1 VHPSERLLT
10 PGLTANKKLPSAP
23 EGGGASQ
30 GRFGLGTACA
40 LAAGAWL
47 GAAEAPA
54 RLTASGFSPFAIS
67 FCMVGGVF
75 LARWTLPVAA
85 KGTHSVVRDLRQRPH
100 LMLWAI
106 LAGSLWAVANTLT
119 IFAIRDV
126 GLSIAFP
133 LWNINSLIGIFWGWA
148 LFHELRGASAQ
159 SWARVAGGAAAIVGG
174 SVLLSMLSVH
184 TMAATPGRALGGI
197 AAALGAGLL
206 WGTMYVPY
214 RKAYLSGINP
224 LSFVTIFTFGEIGTM
239 LLLAALLPG
248 SLHALWR
255 EFVAMRASI
264 FWLLLGGFCWVIGD
278 LFQQYA
284 TKYVGISRAIP
295 LSNTNQLWGFAWGVL
310 VFGELAG
317 ARGSVRLM
325 ALAASALTVL
335 GAMLIAGATVSAA
348 ESASVVRAVRR
359 ECDRYGMDLAA
370 TLRIQEG
377 QGSDATPVNRRSWF
391 DYLILVAALGV
402 FAWFA
407 RYARIPSL
415 AIRIPVATALTVIL
429 IAVLGA
435 CGWLLWKKTRFE

>member
-1 VHPSERLLT
+1 MQSVSRL
-10 PGLTANKKLPSAP
+10 
-23 EGGGASQ
+23 ASQ
-30 GRFGLGTACA
+30 PQSPRSSADPVPGGRFGLGIVCA

-54 RLTASGFSPFAIS
+54 RLVVSGFSPFAIS
-67 FCMVGGVF
+67 FCMVWGVF

-85 KGTHSVVRDLRQRPH
+85 KGTRSVVRDLRQRPH

-106 LAGSLWAVANTLT
+106 LAGCLWAVANTLT

-148 LFHELRGASAQ
+148 LFHELDGASAK
-159 SWARVAGGAAAIVGG
+159 SWARVAGGAAAIVVG
-174 SVLLSMLSVH
+174 SVLLSALSVH
-184 TMAATPGRALGGI
+184 TMGATPGRAVSGI

-224 LSFVTIFTFGEIGTM
+224 LSFVTIFTFGELGM
-239 LLLAALLPG
+239 MFLLAAILPG
-248 SLHALWR
+248 GFSALHGQL
-255 EFVAMRASI
+255 VLMRPSI
-264 FWLLLGGFCWVIGD
+264 FWVLTGGFCWVIGD

-317 ARGSVRLM
+317 AHGSARIV
-325 ALAASALTVL
+325 ALGASALTVA
-335 GAMLIAGATVSAA
+335 GAVLIAGATVSTA
-348 ESASVVRAVRR
+348 ESASVVRAIRR
-359 ECDRYGMDLAA
+359 ECERYDMNLDA
-370 TLRIQEG
+370 TLGTQEG
-377 QGSDATPVNRRSWF
+377 LVSPAVNSGSGARRSIP
-391 DYLILVAALGV
+391 DYLILVAAVAV
-402 FAWFA
+402 FVGFGI
-407 RYARIPSL
+407 YARIPGI
-415 AIRIPVATALTVIL
+415 AIRIPFAMALIAIL
-429 IAVLGA
+429 VAVLGA
-435 CGWLLWKKTRFE
+435 CGWLLWKRTRFE

>member
-1 VHPSERLLT
+1 MQSVSRL
-10 PGLTANKKLPSAP
+10 SSQP
-23 EGGGASQ
+23 ESPRTSTDLILGK
-30 GRFGLGTACA
+30 RFGLGIACA

-54 RLTASGFSPFAIS
+54 RLVASGFSPFAIS
-67 FCMVGGVF
+67 FCMVWGVF

-85 KGTHSVVRDLRQRPH
+85 KGTRSVVRDLRQRPH

-106 LAGSLWAVANTLT
+106 LAGSIWAVANTLT

-148 LFHELRGASAQ
+148 LFHELEGASAK
-159 SWARVAGGAAAIVGG
+159 SWARVAGGAAAIVLG
-174 SVLLSMLSVH
+174 SVLLSALSVH
-184 TMAATPGRALGGI
+184 TMAATPGRALSGI

-224 LSFVTIFTFGEIGTM
+224 LSFVTIFTFGELGM
-239 LLLAALLPG
+239 MFLLAAILPG
-248 SLHALWR
+248 GFSALR
-255 EFVAMRASI
+255 GQLVLMRPSI
-264 FWLLLGGFCWVIGD
+264 FWVLAGGFCWVIGD

-317 ARGSVRLM
+317 AHGWARLL
-325 ALAASALTVL
+325 ALGASALTVA
-335 GAMLIAGATVSAA
+335 GAMLIAGATVSTA
-348 ESASVVRAVRR
+348 ESASVVRAIRR
-359 ECDRYGMDLAA
+359 ECERYGMDFDA
-370 TLRIQEG
+370 TLRTQEG
-377 QGSDATPVNRRSWF
+377 VASGSAIDGRRSLA
-391 DYLILVAALGV
+391 DYLILLSAVAI
-402 FAWFA
+402 FAGFA
-407 RYARIPSL
+407 VYARIPRL
-415 AIRIPVATALTVIL
+415 AIRIPFAIALIAIL
-429 IAVLGA
+429 VAVLGA
-435 CGWLLWKKTRFE
+435 CGWLLWKRTRFE

>member
-1 VHPSERLLT
+1 
-10 PGLTANKKLPSAP
+10 
-23 EGGGASQ
+23 
-30 GRFGLGTACA
+30 
-40 LAAGAWL
+40 
-47 GAAEAPA
+47 
-54 RLTASGFSPFAIS
+54 
-67 FCMVGGVF
+67 MVGGVF

-377 QGSDATPVNRRSWF
+377 QGSDATPVNRRSCF